1 MGETIKLRLI
11 RRVWYK
17 GRYKM
22 PKGKKRGDKRG
33 LRCGNGCPLVMCIAE
48 FESFFKV
55 SVWAWFEGVHSGLL
69 KTKNYYKKDLTDR
82 NEKQS
87 SLIAKDFCFELN
99 GKASEDEKGE
109 YERVILK
116 VLK

>member
-1 MGETIKLRLI
+1 MAETINLTLI

-33 LRCGNGCPLVMCIAE
+33 LRCGNGCSLVMCIAE

-55 SVWAWFEGVHSGLL
+55 SVWTWFEGVHSGLL
-69 KTKNYYKKDLTDR
+69 KTKNYYKRDLVDR
-82 NEKQS
+82 AEKQS
-87 SLIAKDFCFELN
+87 SIIAKDFFFELESR
-99 GKASEDEKGE
+99 ASKDESAMFE
-109 YERVILK
+109 SAIM
-116 VLK
+116 